1 MSRLR
6 RSTWHR
12 YKRVRQSLARNVSS
26 KKGQIRLGI
35 KTGTWRSPGQGRG
48 QVSSSPLWEPGPETL
63 WSEAGGTHVLLR
75 KELSAPRSS
84 AADSLSALSRPPR
97 FPKGPTLLPSQARR
111 QEPGLRS

>member
-6 RSTWHR
+6 RPTWHR

-26 KKGQIRLGI
+26 KKGQIRLGR

-63 WSEAGGTHVLLR
+63 WSGAGGTHVLLR
-75 KELSAPRSS
+75 KELSAPRSF
-84 AADSLSALSRPPR
+84 AADSLS
-97 FPKGPTLLPSQARR
+97 TL
-111 QEPGLRS
+111 